1 MAINTVGT
9 SNIEAPFFDEHL
21 ELLDPDS
28 FVDSLSSLL
37 TTYRDHQDPS
47 DYPEVYVK
55 LAHFTVREF
64 LGSDA
69 IKNSPSSDFY
79 MQTKL
84 AHAHLAQSCL
94 AYFHYAIESQADDP
108 EILDEITILDPLISY
123 AGHFW
128 IKHRRLTNG
137 DGSLEGSLRNNVVD
151 IFDVEKPFYKIW
163 LKLANI
169 DRPWLKEGSEGSED
183 YQPLY
188 CASYIGLPYVV
199 KNLLERGADPNAK
212 GGIYGNALQAA
223 CFNGHLDIVREL
235 LRAKVRIDAVKGACG
250 SAVSAATMAGR
261 IDIVKE
267 LIEAGASLNIPEPW
281 RVHGD
286 RLDPLYIS
294 VVGGHLPIC
303 ELLLEHGAKD
313 YYHMKGK
320 PPSALQASV
329 KTGRLD
335 IVKALLSHKDVQ
347 TANNRGCS
355 SLIRPVTSG
364 FAASQYDAAVL
375 GHVDILRELM
385 AYGIKPDE
393 AFRYA
398 ARAGDESL
406 VLEQLEKG
414 AEMDSPG
421 QVSDHPRALQS
432 AALGGHLSLVKEL
445 LARGADPNVE
455 SSYSTAMASA
465 VQGGNIEVVQALID
479 AGAKLD
485 VDWPDPLII
494 AINAGYTDIA
504 QLLVRNGAYVYR
516 ALQRSILDADYK
528 SFKLLLSLGA
538 DPRHSDLSD
547 ELPALTT
554 AAWGGSAPIIRYF
567 LDNGFQDQVNPEE
580 GVIGPLM
587 AAISA
592 KRWSVVPL
600 LLNHGADVNAAPPL
614 ESEGPSR
621 GGSYYNG
628 GLWPL
633 QPPHESV
640 LTLAVK
646 EKGEDVARLL
656 IQHGA
661 FVTPK
666 TPVTA
671 GTPLLYAIS
680 EELTDLAR
688 ELLEAGAD
696 PKQRGMIQR
705 QGKPTF
711 PLLVA
716 AEKGNAEI
724 IKHLIEAGASV
735 DEQDEEG
742 FSALHIAA
750 AGRDDTKA
758 LEALVRDYSADI
770 QVHLRNGSQ
779 PIHSAAAK
787 GTAQH
792 VKVLV
797 DAGANI
803 DQKNNSGRTP
813 LHWAADSGNWDT
825 LEMLLDEGAAV
836 NVQADE
842 GGASTPLDLAF
853 LAKEKPSWQWVA
865 DSKKWDGE
873 KVGALLERLQVQSSQ
888 DRSKCI

>member
-1 MAINTVGT
+1 MAINTC
-9 SNIEAPFFDEHL
+9 NISDTNAPFFDEHL

-47 DYPEVYVK
+47 EYPDVYVK

-64 LGSDA
+64 LGSEA
-69 IKNSPSSDFY
+69 IRLSPSSDFY
-79 MQTKL
+79 METKL

-108 EILDEITILDPLISY
+108 TILNEITNLDPLISY
-123 AGHFW
+123 AGRFW

-137 DGSLEGSLRNNVVD
+137 DDCLERPLQDNLVEV
-151 IFDVEKPFYKIW
+151 FDVEKPFYKIW
-163 LKLANI
+163 LRLANI
-169 DRPWLKEGSEGSED
+169 DRPWLKEGSEGPED

-188 CASYIGLPYVV
+188 CAAYIGLPYVV
-199 KNLLERGADPNAK
+199 KKLLEKGADPNAT

-223 CFNGHLDIVREL
+223 CFNGHLGIVREL
-235 LRAKVRIDAVKGACG
+235 LRGKVDIDAVEGACG
-250 SAVSAATMAGR
+250 SAISAATMANR

-267 LIEAGASLNIPEPW
+267 LIEAGASLNKPEPW
-281 RVHGD
+281 SIHGD
-286 RLDPLYIS
+286 RLDPLYLS

-335 IVKALLSHKDVQ
+335 IVKALLSHKEVRA
-347 TANNRGCS
+347 ANNRGCS
-355 SLIRPVTSG
+355 ALIRPVTSG
-364 FAASQYDAAVL
+364 FAASQYDAAVR

-421 QVSDHPRALQS
+421 QTSDHPRALQS

-455 SSYSTAMASA
+455 SSYSTALDSA
-465 VQGGNIEVVQALID
+465 VRGGNIEVVQALID

-485 VDWPDPLII
+485 VDWPDPLVT
-494 AINAGYTDIA
+494 AINANHTDIS

-516 ALQRSILDADYK
+516 ALHRSILDADYK
-528 SFKLLLSLGA
+528 SFKLFLSLGA
-538 DPRHSDLSD
+538 DPHHTDLSE
-547 ELPALTT
+547 ELPTLAA
-554 AAWGGSAPIIRYF
+554 AAWGGSAPMIRYL

-580 GVIGPLM
+580 GVTGPLM

-592 KRWSVVPL
+592 KRWPVVPL
-600 LLNHGADVNAAPPL
+600 LLDHGADVNVAPPL

-628 GLWPL
+628 ALWPL
-633 QPPHESV
+633 QPPHESA

-646 EKGEDVARLL
+646 EKGQDVARLL

-661 FVTPK
+661 LVTPT

-671 GTPLLYAIS
+671 GTPLLYAVS

-688 ELLEAGAD
+688 ELLQAGAD

-716 AEKGNAEI
+716 AEKGNVEM

-735 DEQDEEG
+735 DDQNEEG
-742 FSALHIAA
+742 FSALHAAA
-750 AGRDDTKA
+750 AGREDTKA
-758 LEALVRDYSADI
+758 LEALVRDHGADT
-770 QVHLRNGSQ
+770 QVHLRNGSR

-792 VKVLV
+792 VKVLL
-797 DAGANI
+797 DAGADI
-803 DQKNNSGRTP
+803 DQKNDSGRTP

-825 LEMLLDEGAAV
+825 LELLLDEGADV
-836 NVQADE
+836 NVKVDE
-842 GGASTPLDLAF
+842 GGACTPLDLAF
-853 LAKEKPSWQWVA
+853 LAREKSKWQWVA
-865 DSKKWDGE
+865 DYRKWDGE
-873 KVGALLERLQVQSSQ
+873 RVDALLERL
-888 DRSKCI
+888 RSTKTSTQI

>member
-1 MAINTVGT
+1 MAINTSDVT
-9 SNIEAPFFDEHL
+9 APFFDEHL

-37 TTYRDHQDPS
+37 TTYRDHRDPS
-47 DYPEVYVK
+47 DYPDIYVK

-64 LGSDA
+64 LSSDA
-69 IKNSPSSDFY
+69 IRNSPSSDFY
-79 MQTKL
+79 METKL

-94 AYFHYAIESQADDP
+94 AYFHYAIESQADDS
-108 EILDEITILDPLISY
+108 EILEEITILDPLISY

-128 IKHRRLTNG
+128 IKHRRLING
-137 DGSLEGSLRNNVVD
+137 DDSLEKSLQNQLVD
-151 IFDVEKPFYKIW
+151 IFDAEKPYYKIW
-163 LKLANI
+163 LKLANF

-188 CASYIGLPYVV
+188 CAAYIGLPYVV
-199 KNLLERGADPNAK
+199 KKLLERGTDPNAT

-235 LRAKVRIDAVKGACG
+235 LRVKVDIDAADGACG
-250 SAVSAATMAGR
+250 SAISAATIANR
-261 IDIVKE
+261 IDIVQA
-267 LIEAGASLNIPEPW
+267 LIDAGASVTNPQPW
-281 RVHGD
+281 SIHGN
-286 RLDPLYIS
+286 RLDPLYMS
-294 VVGGHLPIC
+294 VIGGHLPIC
-303 ELLLEHGAKD
+303 ELLLDHGAKD

-335 IVKALLSHKDVQ
+335 IVKALLSRQ
-347 TANNRGCS
+347 EIRTANHQGCS
-355 SLIRPVTSG
+355 ALIRPVTSG
-364 FAASQYDAAVL
+364 FAASQYDAAVR

-414 AEMDSPG
+414 ADMDSPG
-421 QVSDHPRALQS
+421 QTSDHPRALQS
-432 AALGGHLSLVKEL
+432 AALGGHVSLVREL
-445 LARGADPNVE
+445 LTRGADPNVK
-455 SSYSTAMASA
+455 SSYSTAMDSA
-465 VQGGNIEVVQALID
+465 VLGGNIEVVRALID

-485 VDWPDPLII
+485 VDWPDPLVT
-494 AINAGYTDIA
+494 AINANHTDIA
-504 QLLVRNGAYVYR
+504 QLLVRSGAYVYR
-516 ALQRSILDADYK
+516 ALHRSILDADFK

-538 DPRHSDLSD
+538 DPHHTDLSE
-547 ELPALTT
+547 ELPTLAT
-554 AAWGGSAPIIRYF
+554 AAWGGSAPIVRYL
-567 LDNGFQDQVNPEE
+567 LDNGFQGHVNPAK
-580 GVIGPLM
+580 GVTGPLM

-600 LLNHGADVNAAPPL
+600 LLDHGADVNVAPPL

-628 GLWPL
+628 ALWPL
-633 QPPHESV
+633 QPPHESA

-646 EKGEDVARLL
+646 EKGQDVARLL
-656 IQHGA
+656 IQRGA
-661 FVTPK
+661 LVTPT

-671 GTPLLYAIS
+671 GTPLLYAVS
-680 EELTDLAR
+680 EELTELVR
-688 ELLEAGAD
+688 ELVEAGAD

-711 PLLVA
+711 PLFVA
-716 AEKGNAEI
+716 AEKGNIEI

-735 DEQDEEG
+735 DDQDEEG
-742 FSALHIAA
+742 FSALHAAA
-750 AGRDDTKA
+750 AGRDDTNA
-758 LEALVRDYSADI
+758 LEALVRDHSADTR
-770 QVHLRNGSQ
+770 VHLRNGSQ

-792 VKVLV
+792 VKVLL

-803 DQKNNSGRTP
+803 DQQNDSGRTP
-813 LHWAADSGNWDT
+813 LHWAADSCNWDT
-825 LEMLLDEGAAV
+825 LEMLLDEGADV
-836 NVQADE
+836 NVKADE

-853 LAKEKPSWQWVA
+853 LAKEKSKWQWVA
-865 DSKKWDGE
+865 DSNKWDGE
-873 KVGALLERLQVQSSQ
+873 RVGALLERLQAMMQ
-888 DRSKCI
+888 